1 MTPCS
6 PRNPSRMHSHQS
18 GHSYNPEAQG
28 HGEGVRLRTG
38 VRLASGAG
46 GGAGCMGSDGSWERK
61 VLYDLLTFTEGL
73 PWRHFTYTHYVI
85 QQTLGDHCLCAR
97 PRAKG

>member
-1 MTPCS
+1 
-6 PRNPSRMHSHQS
+6 
-18 GHSYNPEAQG
+18 
-28 HGEGVRLRTG
+28 
-38 VRLASGAG
+38 
-46 GGAGCMGSDGSWERK
+46 MGSDGSWERK

-73 PWRHFTYTHYVI
+73 PWRHFIYTHYVI